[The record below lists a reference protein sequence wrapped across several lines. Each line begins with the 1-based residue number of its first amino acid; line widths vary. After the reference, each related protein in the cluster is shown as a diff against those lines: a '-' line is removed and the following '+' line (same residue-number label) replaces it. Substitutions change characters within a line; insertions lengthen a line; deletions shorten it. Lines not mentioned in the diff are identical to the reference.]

1 MKEKIEN
8 SKLDYLEIRASKFLE
23 IKEIYYKKDYY
34 DDLIKY
40 LRNQKKLPFIN
51 IKKILKLSRLN
62 KYPIG
67 TILICKNSKKIV
79 GFVGTYFSQNFLN
92 KNEKI
97 FCNIHSW
104 IVDQKF
110 RIYSFFLISHLLKKK
125 INLTAFTPVQS
136 LKGLL
141 LKLGFKKEIFIENFC
156 FNLSLYFNLNKK
168 VEFLENSEKSSTYL
182 DQKNR
187 EIYNYCSNDIFLRF
201 IFKTN
206 SNKKLLVIATC
217 TYKKKLK
224 VLKFLYISNYSTF
237 FENQRYIFNIITKKF
252 KIFIF
257 SEYLYEDNQD
267 SMFIDKLFKIKRI
280 RDIYTKS
287 SNKIGFYQI
296 LNSDLLL

>member
-1 MKEKIEN
+1 M
-8 SKLDYLEIRASKFLE
+8 
-23 IKEIYYKKDYY
+23 
-34 DDLIKY
+34 
-40 LRNQKKLPFIN
+40 
-51 IKKILKLSRLN
+51 
-62 KYPIG
+62 
-67 TILICKNSKKIV
+67 
-79 GFVGTYFSQNFLN
+79 
-92 KNEKI
+92 
-97 FCNIHSW
+97 
-104 IVDQKF
+104 DQKF

-237 FENQRYIFNIITKKF
+237 
-252 KIFIF
+252 
-257 SEYLYEDNQD
+257 L
-267 SMFIDKLFKIKRI
+267 KIKGTFLILLQKNSKYLFSRNI
-280 RDIYTKS
+280 CM
-287 SNKIGFYQI
+287 KIIKI
-296 LNSDLLL
+296 LCLLINYLR